1 MSDSEEYPP
10 PPLGQNL
17 LAQQLILYVPH
28 HFKIKLMPLQLTKA
42 EKSRLLGAACE
53 KHPHDTKSE
62 KVDGDNNDI
71 GTGSHLSVK
80 RQKL

>member
-1 MSDSEEYPP
+1 
-10 PPLGQNL
+10 
-17 LAQQLILYVPH
+17 
-28 HFKIKLMPLQLTKA
+28 MPLQLTKA

-62 KVDGDNNDI
+62 KVDGHNNDN